1 MNYGALKSIP
11 KNTTING
18 QPHQL
23 SYIRPDEAELLK
35 RIGGSGQKVN
45 DVPAYFFFGG
55 STGFGSF
62 GDSVGDS
69 VSSGFQAV
77 SDAGKAAVD
86 FISDA
91 ARDVYQGTA
100 NVLTPGEGTTYVD
113 GTLMSDNLAIDATI
127 AANPG
132 STYDGDTIK
141 SSEGETIKIGTN
153 VNADDVELAQ
163 IGQLLPGGNADINM
177 DGIPD
182 IQDFQTRYNIQS
194 IAAELDPQGGTTA
207 TGFLVNNTFNA
218 DMDGDG
224 VAEVYT
230 GGKEYTVNTD
240 GSVVDADGPGDN
252 TQGLS
257 LLGDQLVDLGLAT
270 NVPEGEFADGSGI
283 TDLTDDVIIPV
294 VDEPEV
300 VDPPEVIDDSPGEV
314 TKIVTKTITPLN
326 YGSRSSGGIWDR
338 FANSPYTRFGVSPMQ
353 TTITTVNQS
362 DGSTLYYDQEGNLID
377 PNTLA

>member
-1 MNYGALKSIP
+1 
-11 KNTTING
+11 
-18 QPHQL
+18 
-23 SYIRPDEAELLK
+23 
-35 RIGGSGQKVN
+35 
-45 DVPAYFFFGG
+45 
-55 STGFGSF
+55 
-62 GDSVGDS
+62 GDSVVDS

-91 ARDVYQGTA
+91 ASDIYQGTA
-100 NVLTPGEGTTYVD
+100 NVLTPGDGTTYVD
-113 GTLMSDNLAIDATI
+113 GTLMSNNLAIDATI

-240 GSVVDADGPGDN
+240 GSVVDADGPEDN
-252 TQGLS
+252 TQ
-257 LLGDQLVDLGLAT
+257 
-270 NVPEGEFADGSGI
+270 
-283 TDLTDDVIIPV
+283 
-294 VDEPEV
+294 
-300 VDPPEVIDDSPGEV
+300 
-314 TKIVTKTITPLN
+314 
-326 YGSRSSGGIWDR
+326 
-338 FANSPYTRFGVSPMQ
+338 
-353 TTITTVNQS
+353 
-362 DGSTLYYDQEGNLID
+362 
-377 PNTLA
+377 